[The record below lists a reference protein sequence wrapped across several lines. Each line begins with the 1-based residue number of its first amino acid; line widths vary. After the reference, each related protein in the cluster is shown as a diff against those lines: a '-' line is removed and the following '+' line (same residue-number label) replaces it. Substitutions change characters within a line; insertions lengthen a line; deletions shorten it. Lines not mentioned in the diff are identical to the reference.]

1 MALEIDAYSD
11 IYRIVTDLLSIN
23 FHKEGSMA
31 AKSME
36 TALQEVID
44 REEIRTLPVRYCDT
58 VWQKDLDGYVNLFT
72 EDGSISTS
80 DSSLPATTGR
90 ENLRKMIGTGLD
102 EMKPRPFIH
111 NHVVELLG
119 PDRAKGRCYI
129 EVKLVRNGKKHAMA
143 GWYNDEYA
151 KVNGEWKFKSRH
163 IMIDSAGPVNE

>member
-1 MALEIDAYSD
+1 MAIEIDAYSD
-11 IYRIVTDLLSIN
+11 IYRIVTDLLIIH
-23 FHKEGSMA
+23 FHKEGAMA

-36 TALQEVID
+36 AAFQAVID
-44 REEIRTLPVRYCDT
+44 REEIRTLPVRYCHT

-72 EDGSISTS
+72 QDGSISTS

-90 ENLRKMIGTGLD
+90 ENLRKMISTGLA

-163 IMIDSAGPVNE
+163 IVIDSAGPVNE

>member
-1 MALEIDAYSD
+1 
-11 IYRIVTDLLSIN
+11 
-23 FHKEGSMA
+23 MA

-36 TALQEVID
+36 AALQEVLD

-72 EDGSISTS
+72 EDGSISTN
-80 DSSLPATTGR
+80 DGSLPSTQGR
-90 ENLRKMIGTGLD
+90 TALRKMIGTGLD

-119 PDRAKGRCYI
+119 PDSAKGRCYI
-129 EVKLVRNGKKHAMA
+129 EVKLSRDGKKQQMA

-151 KVNGEWKFKSRH
+151 KVNGEWKFKSRQ
-163 IMIDSAGPVNE
+163 IIVDSSGPVGE